1 MAFGKFIGRLT
12 NPINPIPREKKPQPY
27 SFEKAPVKE
36 SKPTQYTNTNKISPF
51 GISSNTPLFAFGALG
66 NITDTQVSSNI
77 NNSSKI
83 TPDEKETAR
92 ANFYQAVSD
101 YATKYNLSGEQYTQ
115 ATEFLSKHGR
125 NNTNINT
132 SSPDFN
138 ALPENVQKYLK
149 ACFTAASGVN
159 VEAIPDNKDVKL
171 EPIEALKD

>member
-92 ANFYQAVSD
+92 ANFYQAVSEN
-101 YATKYNLSGEQYTQ
+101 ATKFNLSGEQYTQ

-125 NNTNINT
+125 NNT
-132 SSPDFN
+132 